1 MVDETRLTKLSHK
14 LGIAAA
20 EMEIARRFVDEYG
33 GFSEPYEAASAG
45 CDDLLGIAKAL
56 LEAKVRLD
64 FFMDTLPKKQQAI
77 YTQSI
82 EDRTKQQ

>member
-1 MVDETRLTKLSHK
+1 MVDDSRLTELSRR

-20 EMEIARRFVDEYG
+20 EMDAARRFAEGYG
-33 GFSEPYEAASAG
+33 GFSEPYDDTSEVH
-45 CDDLLGIAKAL
+45 DDLSGVARAL
-56 LEAKVRLD
+56 LETKVKLN

-82 EDRTKQQ
+82 EYRKEQQ